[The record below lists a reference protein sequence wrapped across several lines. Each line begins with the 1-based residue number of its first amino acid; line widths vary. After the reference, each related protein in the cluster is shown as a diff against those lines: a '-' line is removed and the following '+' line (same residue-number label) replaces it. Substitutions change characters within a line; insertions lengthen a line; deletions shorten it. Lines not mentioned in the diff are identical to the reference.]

1 MMWSDVILSI
11 LTSGSVVGIVEFIS
25 LRRRRASETKMTEY
39 NSDKSG
45 LELIQTYKDLVNE
58 SLVNQ
63 LSSIHQDIMEI
74 KINVVNL
81 KEYLN
86 GPYQKW
92 VENKYN
98 KVKQDK
104 LQS

>member
-1 MMWSDVILSI
+1 MWSDVILSI

-25 LRRRRASETKMTEY
+25 LRRRRRSETQMSEY
-39 NSDKSG
+39 NSSKTG

-58 SLVNQ
+58 SLINQ

-86 GPYQKW
+86 GPYKKW

-98 KVKQDK
+98 KVKQNNN
-104 LQS
+104 